1 MQKGDTVKILY
12 VPLDERPCNY
22 LHPAMLAAVSKGAE
36 LLVPPKSC
44 IGELKE
50 PADVPALWEWAFSRA
65 ASCRYA
71 ILSIDMLVYGNLIGS
86 RTHHLS
92 REQCEERLAGLN
104 QLKKMNPELTIY
116 AFNLVARVANYDNA
130 AEDPDYWACYG
141 AAIWRYCRLMDKRQ
155 RKEFTGEDRDE
166 FSHLREEIPREV
178 LDDFLQ
184 RREIDR
190 FVNLKCLEYVRAG
203 VIENLVIP
211 KDDNA
216 EYGYAA
222 MDHRVI
228 AAEIY
233 ERRLMDRV
241 MVYPGADEVGSV
253 LLARVLNRAF
263 SYTPKVYVRYSS
275 ECGRLVVPGYED
287 RPLAEG
293 VKAQVT
299 SAGGVCVPTP
309 QESDFLLA
317 VNAPGKR
324 MQECAAQFVSR
335 DISYDTCRNLHE
347 FVRFFQYYRREYG
360 RPAAIADAAY
370 CNGADNEFMALAQQ
384 EGVLADAAAYCGW
397 NTSCNTVGMCVAHA
411 AIASFCERQG
421 WADGGREESEKFLLR
436 KLIEDWLYQANMRHE
451 LLARKDELGFDD
463 FNVGDREAEIT
474 ELMLSLLREDIRQ
487 KLGGSFRGRKIAV
500 SALRLPWHRIYDI
513 DFDFSL
519 A

>member
-1 MQKGDTVKILY
+1 MKILY

-22 LHPAMLAAVSKGAE
+22 LHPAMLAAISKGTE
-36 LLVPPKSC
+36 LLVPPKEC
-44 IGELKE
+44 IGKLKE
-50 PADVPALWEWAFSRA
+50 QADVRALWEWVLSKA
-65 ASCRYA
+65 ATCRYA

-92 REQCEERLAGLN
+92 REQCEKRLSGLN
-104 QLKKMNPELTIY
+104 QLKKINPDLSIY

-130 AEDPDYWACYG
+130 AEDPDYWDSYG
-141 AAIWRYCRLMDKRQ
+141 AAIWGYCRLLDKRQ
-155 RKEFTGEDRDE
+155 RQELTEEDGIE
-166 FSHLREEIPREV
+166 FSRFQEEIPREV

-190 FVNLKCLEYVRAG
+190 FVNLRCLDFVRSG

-228 AAEIY
+228 AAQIY
-233 ERRLMDRV
+233 EQHLMNRV

-253 LLARVLNRAF
+253 LLVRVMNHAF
-263 SYTPKVYVRYSS
+263 SYVPKVYVRYSS
-275 ECGRLVVPGYED
+275 ESGRLVVPGYED

-293 VKAQVT
+293 VKAQII

-324 MQECAAQFVSR
+324 MQECAAQFVSK

-347 FVRFFQYYRREYG
+347 FVRFFQYYRSQYG

-384 EGVLADAAAYCGW
+384 EGVLEDTAAYCGW
-397 NTSCNTVGMCVAHA
+397 NTSCNTIGMCVAHA
-411 AIASFCERQG
+411 SIASFCERQG
-421 WADGGREESEKFLLR
+421 WVNGDETESEKFLLR
-436 KLIEDWLYQANMRHE
+436 KVIEDWLYQANMRHE
-451 LLARKDELGFDD
+451 LLARKDELGFND

-474 ELMLSLLREDIRQ
+474 ELMLALLREDIR
-487 KLGGSFRGRKIAV
+487 KELGGSFRGKKIAV
-500 SALRLPWHRIYDI
+500 SGLRLPWHRVYDI
-513 DFDFSL
+513 DFDLSL
-519 A
+519 I